1 MSQASDNRC
10 CQCGD
15 ARKLKNLYGY
25 KFCSACESKLGLH
38 QDKTILKNAERF
50 AATKDHSYE
59 QEVVQRLQTMERDFA
74 TTKVKLMHILE
85 RLNEL
90 A

>member
-1 MSQASDNRC
+1 MSPIQENRC

-25 KFCSACESKLGLH
+25 NFCSACESKLGLH
-38 QDKTILKNAERF
+38 QDKTILKNAARF
-50 AATKDHSYE
+50 AATKEHSYE
-59 QEVVQRLQTMERDFA
+59 REVVERLQRMEKDFA

-85 RLNEL
+85 RLNEP